1 MQIEQPEVAERLI
14 ECQLTDRDILAKD
27 FFHSYRK
34 KGGRKQGRQD
44 SKCFGRTEQRVLSI
58 QQLLHYGKSR

>member
-14 ECQLTDRDILAKD
+14 ECQLTGKDMLAKESL
-27 FFHSYRK
+27 HSYRK

-44 SKCFGRTEQRVLSI
+44 SKCFGRTEQRVLTT